1 MPYYIVPNQITGGWD
16 CVVPSES
23 YIPLLEKNSFA
34 RTITVGD
41 QQTADEMLAKNRE
54 EYLKQES
61 YRFIVHRVEYWRTR
75 EYITGCDLDSE
86 PDNDTMIYGVYDV
99 HLNEHVRVVGNAAAL
114 EKRKQIQDRFLEDV
128 KMDRHALL
136 TFIPLD

>member
-1 MPYYIVPNQITGGWD
+1 
-16 CVVPSES
+16 
-23 YIPLLEKNSFA
+23 
-34 RTITVGD
+34 
-41 QQTADEMLAKNRE
+41 MLAKNRE

-61 YRFIVHRVEYWRTR
+61 YRFVVHKVEYWRTR

-99 HLNEHVRVVGNAAAL
+99 HLNEHVRVTGKAAAL

-128 KMDRHALL
+128 KMDRHVLL
-136 TFIPLD
+136 TYIPLD

>member
-1 MPYYIVPNQITGGWD
+1 M
-16 CVVPSES
+16 VPSES
-23 YIPLLEKNSFA
+23 YIALLEKSPFTK
-34 RTITVGD
+34 TITVGD

-99 HLNEHVRVVGNAAAL
+99 HLNEHVRVTGKAAAL
-114 EKRKQIQDRFLEDV
+114 EKRKQIQNRFLEDV
-128 KMDRHALL
+128 KMDRHVLL